1 MRIYLAVLL
10 IYGVQVAYQYSFVA
24 LDQAPKAIFLT
35 IWRKIILL
43 IPLIFLLPHLWPDA
57 VTGVYLA
64 EPIADTIAVC
74 TTAPMF
80 YVTFGESAVMGGPG
94 GGQRPD
100 DSDREPPE
108 MGDGT
113 ELPERPEQP
122 E

>member
-10 IYGVQVAYQYSFVA
+10 IYGVQVACQYSFVA

-80 YVTFGESAVMGGPG
+80 YVTFGESAGMGGPG
-94 GGQRPD
+94 GGQRSD
-100 DSDREPPE
+100 DGDREPPE

>member
-10 IYGVQVAYQYSFVA
+10 IYGVQVACQYSFVA

-57 VTGVYLA
+57 VTDVYLA

-80 YVTFGESAVMGGPG
+80 YVTFGESSGMGGPG

-100 DSDREPPE
+100 DGDREPPE

>member
-10 IYGVQVAYQYSFVA
+10 IYGVQVACQYSFVA

-74 TTAPMF
+74 TTVPMF
-80 YVTFGESAVMGGPG
+80 YVTFGERAGMGGPG

-100 DSDREPPE
+100 DGDREPPE